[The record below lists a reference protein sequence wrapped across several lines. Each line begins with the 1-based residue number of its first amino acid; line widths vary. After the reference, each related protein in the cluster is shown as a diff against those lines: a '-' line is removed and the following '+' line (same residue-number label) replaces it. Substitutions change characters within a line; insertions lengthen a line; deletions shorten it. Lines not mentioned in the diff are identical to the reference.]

1 MNDIE
6 VKDFGELEQKLIQD
20 FKKGLNDFKTFRK
33 KKLLEMYNVFSKIL
47 EYERKFIP
55 ELK

>member
-1 MNDIE
+1 MNEEEI
-6 VKDFGELEQKLIQD
+6 KDFGELEQKLIQS

-33 KKLLEMYNVFSKIL
+33 KNLLEMYNIFTKVL
-47 EYERKFIP
+47 DYERKFIP